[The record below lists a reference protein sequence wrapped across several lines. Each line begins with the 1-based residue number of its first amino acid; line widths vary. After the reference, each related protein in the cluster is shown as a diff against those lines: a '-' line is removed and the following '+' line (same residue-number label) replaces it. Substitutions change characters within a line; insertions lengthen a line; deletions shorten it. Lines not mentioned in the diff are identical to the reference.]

1 MVLAQLSFLSF
12 AQQHR
17 KFRKSFAKVPER
29 ATLAHNLSGSAHTTP
44 RPNPHASALR
54 MRPHSAN
61 LALIVAQHERC
72 LNVISEGCHLLIS
85 EHTLE
90 ERKDA
95 LTRCRVR
102 SNCENDLCSISHDGP
117 RHRNFRATF
126 GLSRPHRNFR
136 KNFPESLVQAKS
148 RVLRTH
154 GF

>member
-72 LNVISEGCHLLIS
+72 LNIISEGCHLLIS

-102 SNCENDLCSISHDGP
+102 SNCEDDLCSISHDGP
-117 RHRNFRATF
+117 RTATF
-126 GLSRPHRNFR
+126 VRLSAFRDPTATFEKTFPKVWYRP
-136 KNFPESLVQAKS
+136 
-148 RVLRTH
+148 T
-154 GF
+154 